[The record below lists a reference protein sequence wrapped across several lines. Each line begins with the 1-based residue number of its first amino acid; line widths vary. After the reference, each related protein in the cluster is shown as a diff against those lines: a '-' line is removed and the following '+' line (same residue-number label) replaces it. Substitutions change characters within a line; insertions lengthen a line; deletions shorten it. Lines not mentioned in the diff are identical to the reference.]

1 MNQIL
6 VSGLVNVESTLNIG
20 QFPVQ
25 YTPIEYKFFGLKS
38 NVAGVAYNVAKAL
51 VTLDNN
57 VELLSMLGKDGEAK
71 IVLEGLKNAGISEK
85 YILPKLGET
94 PTSLILFDDEGK
106 RKIYCDLKDIQESDY
121 PMENAIK
128 IIEESDLVVACN
140 CNFNRPLLKMAKE
153 KGKIIATDVHV
164 LSDLNDDYNR
174 DFMQYGDIV
183 FLSDEII
190 VSDNKNPWDFLKE
203 MYNMY
208 APKVIVLGRGSKGAL
223 MYLGE
228 KDEFVEAL
236 NNAVADETIG
246 IILINEN
253 LYTTHIYH
261 WLNCKNHTWH
271 HQHICAA
278 FRVIAYPRLLV
289 EFQAYSMPTNFT
301 YHRVTIGISMV
312 VYCLPH
318 IS

>member
-1 MNQIL
+1 MSRIL
-6 VSGLVNVESTLNIG
+6 ISGLVNVETTLNIG

-51 VTLDNN
+51 VTLENN

-71 IVLEGLKNAGISEK
+71 VVLEGLKNAGISDT
-85 YILPKLGET
+85 YILPKLHET

-106 RKIYCDLKDIQESDY
+106 RKIYCDLKDIQEADY

-228 KDEFVEAL
+228 KDEFVELPAVKTGDVVNTVGAGDAL
-236 NNAVADETIG
+236 FSAFVHFYAKGMEAVECLKRAQIFAS
-246 IILINEN
+246 L
-253 LYTTHIYH
+253 
-261 WLNCKNHTWH
+261 K
-271 HQHICAA
+271 
-278 FRVIAYPRLLV
+278 IAYNGASLGFASEEEIERWYKDIYG
-289 EFQAYSMPTNFT
+289 E
-301 YHRVTIGISMV
+301 
-312 VYCLPH
+312 
-318 IS
+318 